1 MKEAADRFEK
11 WDPIKNA
18 AKPTAPVKPVA
29 TPVAENTIIQPAVV
43 PAHVMT
49 PAPQAVA
56 EDMAIKAVV
65 PKAAAAKA
73 AAKPKAAAA
82 GPVVAAKPR
91 AKAVK
96 AAEAAAPVAP
106 KPRAP
111 RKTIKAD
118 EA

>member
-1 MKEAADRFEK
+1 MV
-11 WDPIKNA
+11 P
-18 AKPTAPVKPVA
+18 APVL
-29 TPVAENTIIQPAVV
+29 
-43 PAHVMT
+43 T

-56 EDMAIKAVV
+56 EDMAVKAVV
-65 PKAAAAKA
+65 PKTA
-73 AAKPKAAAA
+73 AAKPKAVAA
-82 GPVVAAKPR
+82 GPVAAAKPR